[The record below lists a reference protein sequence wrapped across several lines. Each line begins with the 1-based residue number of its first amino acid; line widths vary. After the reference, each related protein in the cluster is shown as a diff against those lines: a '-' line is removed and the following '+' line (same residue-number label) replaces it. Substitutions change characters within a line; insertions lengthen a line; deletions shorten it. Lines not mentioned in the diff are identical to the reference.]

1 MLRKAYYLISLLLKS
16 RKVVSNKSR
25 FGIIFSYFLMGIG
38 AIFLTCAAFVFIQSR
53 FSTDI
58 AFAALGAVF
67 MIIAFIVYFTAK
79 RKLAEPESETPIGL
93 EDDPLSALLPDV
105 IKENETIKN
114 LVSQISHNP
123 IMATSAAV
131 TLGVLL
137 SREFFED

>member
-25 FGIIFSYFLMGIG
+25 FGITFSYFLMGIG
-38 AIFLTCAAFVFIQSR
+38 AIFLTCAAFVFIQSQY
-53 FSTDI
+53 STDI
-58 AFAALGAVF
+58 AFAALGMAF
-67 MIIAFIVYFTAK
+67 LIIAFIVYFTSK
-79 RKLAEPESETPIGL
+79 RKLAEPDSDTPIGL

-105 IKENETIKN
+105 IKENETIKS